1 MIHGHYFQ
9 KQGVQLVYLE
19 VKAKLGLER
28 EPGIKVGSREQVADI
43 MILLLI
49 LVVCFIDFNLNKLHV
64 RNPPFYPL
72 LI

>member
-28 EPGIKVGSREQVADI
+28 EPGIKVGSREQVAENI
-43 MILLLI
+43 ILLLI
-49 LVVCFIDFNLNKLHV
+49 IINYVYRFQLE
-64 RNPPFYPL
+64 
-72 LI
+72 